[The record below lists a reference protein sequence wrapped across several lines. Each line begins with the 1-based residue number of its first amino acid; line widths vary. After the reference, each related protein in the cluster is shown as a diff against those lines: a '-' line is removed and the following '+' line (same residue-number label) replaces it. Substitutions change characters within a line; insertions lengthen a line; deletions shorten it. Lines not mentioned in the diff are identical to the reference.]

1 MCPPSHL
8 NFILLPPSLVYPAI
22 ANQQISASSLV
33 DPALL
38 DNLPHPPVVLPPI
51 FVVKPAGLGVGR
63 TGGVGIAQQTLD
75 AGEDGGNVVDGT
87 PLVLED
93 VQADLPV
100 VVDVGVEHFGEEPD
114 VRGLVGVV
122 LGELQDQLERSALPR
137 GVVGAEDDGLPHHN
151 VVVHRCAG
159 NSRGGIILESVGV
172 VMEVGNKWVRRVSDD
187 EYMVNKWPLW
197 VGVNCD

>member
-1 MCPPSHL
+1 M
-8 NFILLPPSLVYPAI
+8 LLI
-22 ANQQISASSLV
+22 

-51 FVVKPAGLGVGR
+51 LVVKPAGLGVGR

-87 PLVLED
+87 PLILED
-93 VQADLPV
+93 VEADLPV
-100 VVDVGVEHFGEEPD
+100 VVDVGVEHFGEESD

-137 GVVGAEDDGLPHHN
+137 GVVGTEDDGLPHHN

-159 NSRGGIILESVGV
+159 DSRGGIILEAGGWVVGGGG
-172 VMEVGNKWVRRVSDD
+172 EGREGK
-187 EYMVNKWPLW
+187 
-197 VGVNCD
+197 